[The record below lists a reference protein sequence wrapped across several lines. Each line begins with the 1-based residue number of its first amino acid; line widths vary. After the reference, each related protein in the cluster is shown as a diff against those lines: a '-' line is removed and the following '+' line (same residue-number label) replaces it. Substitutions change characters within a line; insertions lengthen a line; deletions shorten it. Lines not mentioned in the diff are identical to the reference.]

1 MATQDLNYTIQDHK
15 MVLPAADGLSK
26 YSKYKG
32 LYLIN
37 VQRKYK
43 KIKDLK
49 MKTYES
55 YWKL

>member
-1 MATQDLNYTIQDHK
+1 MATQDLNYTIQDHT

-49 MKTYES
+49 MKTY
-55 YWKL
+55 